1 MLPVFTFGYVFFET
15 GAEVAPNVTPLG
27 SSFEQGLH
35 DEQGWNA
42 HENGCIA
49 TLHLLV
55 ELWELLL
62 SAPEQLAEL
71 V

>member
-1 MLPVFTFGYVFFET
+1 MLPVLAFGYVFFET
-15 GAEVAPNVTPLG
+15 GAEVAPNVIPLG
-27 SSFEQGLH
+27 SFEQGLH
-35 DEQGWNA
+35 DEQGWYA